1 MADAR
6 SGWTAGRLA
15 GQVLAYGL
23 FAGGVAYLSA
33 SPVYEHLPP
42 GQALLRLSISH
53 PGQLVGECR
62 RLTTQE
68 VARLPPNMRQIEICP
83 RERSPLRVRVELDGA
98 PLYDEVLEP
107 KGLTR
112 DGAASAYRTFPVSAG
127 AHRIRALIRDTVRIQ
142 GFNYERAAEVEL
154 RPGQVLTIDFS
165 AAKGGVLFLMP

>member
-1 MADAR
+1 MAEAR
-6 SGWTAGRLA
+6 NGWTAGRLA
-15 GQVLAYGL
+15 GRALAYAL

-42 GQALLRLSISH
+42 GQALVRLSISH
-53 PGQLVGECR
+53 PGQLIGECR
-62 RLTTQE
+62 RLTATE
-68 VARLPPNMRQIEICP
+68 LARLPPNMRQAQVCP

-112 DGAASAYRTFPVSAG
+112 DGAASAYKTFPVSAG
-127 AHRIRALIRDTVRIQ
+127 DHRIRVLLRDTTRIQ

-154 RPGQVLTIDFS
+154 RPGQVLTIDFN
-165 AAKGGVLFLMP
+165 AARGGVLFL